1 LNLNPESEMD
11 SSPLFYKKN
20 MSPTLRAVQFCL
32 LPLFFLVLFSC
43 SEENGGSSN
52 ALKPKAKGSIGE
64 IVLAID
70 STKWAGPVGEE
81 LRAIFEADLPGML
94 RSEPQFKVHRVD
106 PRAMTRMLKMYTNLV
121 YVTTFD
127 DKKGGSQVI
136 NAQFTPESKAKAAAD
151 PSIYSLRVE
160 DEFAQGQEVLYLFG
174 NNEAELI
181 ANLRKHKDQL
191 QNLFE
196 VRERERLTKP
206 LMARKNATA
215 QSDARKNLGIEIMPP
230 ISYQIAKSE
239 PGFLW
244 LRQPSPTD
252 KRPDISVFF
261 HVADY
266 TKEEQTFPQNIL
278 ALRDSLAKVH
288 IFGDPEDPS
297 SFMTSEKQIPPA
309 FRNMVINDNFTVE
322 IRGTWKTNN
331 LSMGGTYLGYLMVD
345 QKKGKLYY
353 MEGFVYFPN
362 EVHRDALRE
371 IQAVLLNT
379 NISWTE
385 NQEK

>member
-1 LNLNPESEMD
+1 MKAIQWSILS
-11 SSPLFYKKN
+11 
-20 MSPTLRAVQFCL
+20 VFCL
-32 LPLFFLVLFSC
+32 LIFSC
-43 SEENGGSSN
+43 DPGEGSDGS
-52 ALKPKAKGSIGE
+52 KPKARGSIGE

-70 STKWAGPVGEE
+70 STKWAGPVGDE

-94 RSEPQFKVHRVD
+94 RSESLFKVHRVD

-127 DKKGGSQVI
+127 DKRGGSQVI

-151 PSIYSLRVE
+151 PSIYSLRME
-160 DEFAQGQEVLYLFG
+160 DEFAKGQEVLYLFG
-174 NNEAELI
+174 NNEKELV

-196 VRERERLTKP
+196 VRERDRLAKP
-206 LMARKNATA
+206 LLARKNATA
-215 QSDARKNLGIEIMPP
+215 QSDGRKNLGIEIMPP
-230 ISYQIAKSE
+230 VSYQIAKSE

-244 LRQPSPTD
+244 LRQPSPTE
-252 KRPDISVFF
+252 KRPDISVFYF
-261 HVADY
+261 VKDY
-266 TKEEQTFPQNIL
+266 SKEEQTFPENIL
-278 ALRDSLAKVH
+278 ALRDSIAQVH

-297 SFMTSEKQIPPA
+297 SFVTSEKQIPPA
-309 FRNMVINDNFTVE
+309 FRNLVINDNFTVE

-331 LSMGGTYLGYLMVD
+331 MSMGGTYLGYLMID

-362 EVHRDALRE
+362 ELHADALRE
-371 IQAVLLNT
+371 IQTVLLNT
-379 NISWTE
+379 NVSWTE
-385 NQEK
+385 NSGK

>member
-1 LNLNPESEMD
+1 MKALYFSILSICC
-11 SSPLFYKKN
+11 LF
-20 MSPTLRAVQFCL
+20 
-32 LPLFFLVLFSC
+32 LFSC
-43 SEENGGSSN
+43 EEGSESNSS
-52 ALKPKAKGSIGE
+52 KPKARGSIGE

-70 STKWAGPVGEE
+70 STKWAGPVGDE

-94 RSEPQFKVHRVD
+94 RSESLFKVHRVD

-127 DKKGGSQVI
+127 DKRGGSQVI

-151 PSIYSLRVE
+151 PNIYSFRME
-160 DEFAQGQEVLYLFG
+160 DEFAKGQEVLYLFG
-174 NNEAELI
+174 NNEKELV

-196 VRERERLTKP
+196 VRERDRLAKP
-206 LMARKNATA
+206 LLARKNATA
-215 QSDARKNLGIEIMPP
+215 QSDGRKNLGIEIMPP
-230 ISYQIAKSE
+230 VSYQIAKSE

-244 LRQPSPTD
+244 LRQPSPTE
-252 KRPDISVFF
+252 KRPDISVFYF
-261 HVADY
+261 VKDY
-266 TKEEQTFPQNIL
+266 SKEEQTFPENIL
-278 ALRDSLAKVH
+278 ALRDSIAQVH

-297 SFMTSEKQIPPA
+297 SFVTSEKQIPPA
-309 FRNMVINDNFTVE
+309 FRNLVINDNFTVE

-331 LSMGGTYLGYLMVD
+331 MSMGGTYLGYLMID

-362 EVHRDALRE
+362 ELHADALRE
-371 IQAVLLNT
+371 IQTVLLNT
-379 NISWTE
+379 NVSWTE
-385 NQEK
+385 NSGK